1 MKILTIIGTRPQF
14 IKSATVSQKI
24 KDSDKLIEV
33 IIHTG
38 QHFEREM
45 SNIFFNEMNLS
56 KPNYNL
62 GINQMNHGLMTARM
76 IEKIEPIIVNEDPQ
90 CILVYG
96 DTNSTLAGSITAAKL
111 NIPIFHIEAG
121 LRSYNRSMPEEIN
134 RLITDHLS
142 SLLFCPTKTA
152 INNLA
157 IEGINKGVV
166 LSGDVMY
173 ESFLKFSQQSGRNKV
188 IKEKLDKNY
197 ILATIHRQENTDNQ
211 DRLTSIFSNLDVI
224 NETSKIVMPLHPRT
238 NKKIKDYNIQT
249 KIKILPPQGYLS
261 MLSILINSQLVI
273 TDSGGLQKEAF
284 FAKKKCITVRSETE
298 WVELIDS
305 KTNILTKPKEI
316 FNAFDKVN
324 NNNNN
329 NNEFDNEI
337 FGDGKSSDL
346 IVKSI
351 MDFLNK

>member
-224 NETSKIVMPLHPRT
+224 NETLKIVMPLHPRT

-249 KIKILPPQGYLS
+249 KIRILPPQGYLS

-316 FNAFDKVN
+316 FKAFDKV
-324 NNNNN
+324 NNNN

>member
-14 IKSATVSQKI
+14 IKSAIVSQKI
-24 KDSDKLIEV
+24 KDSDKLTEV

-38 QHFEREM
+38 QHFEKEM

-62 GINQMNHGLMTARM
+62 GINKMNHGLMTARM
-76 IEKIEPIIVNEDPQ
+76 IEKIEPIIINEDPQ

-111 NIPIFHIEAG
+111 NIPIFHIESG

-134 RLITDHLS
+134 RVITDHLS
-142 SLLFCPTKTA
+142 SLLFCPTETA

-173 ESFLKFSQQSGRNKV
+173 ESFLKFSQQSGTNKG
-188 IKEKLDKNY
+188 IQEQLDTNY

-211 DRLTSIFSNLDVI
+211 DKLTSIFSDLDII
-224 NETSKIVMPLHPRT
+224 NDTLEIVMPLHPRT

-261 MLSILINSQLVI
+261 MLSLLINSQLVI

-305 KTNILTKPKEI
+305 KTNILTEPKEL
-316 FNAFDKVN
+316 FKAFSEI

-329 NNEFDNEI
+329 NNEFDNKF
-337 FGDGKSSDL
+337 FGDGKSSKI
-346 IVKSI
+346 IVRSI
-351 MDFLNK
+351 IDFLNN

>member
-24 KDSDKLIEV
+24 KDSDKLTEV

-38 QHFEREM
+38 QHFEKDM

-56 KPNYNL
+56 KPKYNL

-76 IEKIEPIIVNEDPQ
+76 IEKIEPIIINEAPQ

-134 RLITDHLS
+134 RVITDHLS
-142 SLLFCPTKTA
+142 SLLFCPTETA
-152 INNLA
+152 INNLT

-173 ESFLKFSQQSGRNKV
+173 ESFLKFSQQSG
-188 IKEKLDKNY
+188 IKKGIKDKLDTNY

-211 DRLTSIFSNLDVI
+211 DKLTSIFSNLDII
-224 NETSKIVMPLHPRT
+224 NDSSQIVMPLHPRT

-249 KIKILPPQGYLS
+249 KIKILPPLGYLS
-261 MLSILINSQLVI
+261 MLSLLINSQLVI

-305 KTNILTKPKEI
+305 KTNILTEPKGI
-316 FNAFDKVN
+316 FKAFNKIK
-324 NNNNN
+324 NN
-329 NNEFDNEI
+329 NNEFDNKF
-337 FGDGKSSDL
+337 FGDGRSSEL
-346 IVKSI
+346 IVRSI
-351 MDFLNK
+351 IDFLKN